1 MMIFI
6 INKFVREYKKA
17 LVRLVA
23 FELCRGLLIVLAA
36 WLLTEGIINS
46 DFGISLLVVMIGRVI
61 IDNVRS
67 RHFNDLSLKFQE
79 EIRQK
84 LHRQWFNRS
93 QAGNSGELLT
103 LMFDTVEAFDD
114 FFVRALPNIF
124 TVLVVAPMII
134 IVAAVLDPLTAVIFI
149 LTLPVAPFLLYLI
162 GGAISKRNQQAL
174 LKLTKL
180 NAEFKELIAAI
191 TTLKIFR
198 QSEAALKRLELT
210 STQSAGATLEALKL
224 VFVSAFALELITTLS
239 IALVAVVVGLRLIDD
254 SINFEVALF
263 MLMLSPEMYS
273 PIRQLGSGF
282 HAVVKARD
290 SVNLLKDRIL
300 SFNQED
306 SRHVYKEN
314 FNDFTVVIGESGSGK
329 STFLKELVKE
339 YNNETVAY
347 LPQQP
352 HLFKDSIRNNVSLF
366 KDIDDSLIYQVLHD
380 VKLNLNLDSSVEGL
394 SRGEL
399 QRLGLARVL
408 IKASINITSPPII
421 ILDEPTAAL
430 DINTKQVIINIII
443 KLSHHN
449 RLIIATHD
457 QEIIN
462 LAGQIIN
469 LNHSSPISL
478 K

>member
-1 MMIFI
+1 M
-6 INKFVREYKKA
+6 
-17 LVRLVA
+17 
-23 FELCRGLLIVLAA
+23 
-36 WLLTEGIINS
+36 
-46 DFGISLLVVMIGRVI
+46 
-61 IDNVRS
+61 
-67 RHFNDLSLKFQE
+67 
-79 EIRQK
+79 
-84 LHRQWFNRS
+84 
-93 QAGNSGELLT
+93 
-103 LMFDTVEAFDD
+103 
-114 FFVRALPNIF
+114 
-124 TVLVVAPMII
+124 
-134 IVAAVLDPLTAVIFI
+134 
-149 LTLPVAPFLLYLI
+149 
-162 GGAISKRNQQAL
+162 
-174 LKLTKL
+174 
-180 NAEFKELIAAI
+180 
-191 TTLKIFR
+191 
-198 QSEAALKRLELT
+198 
-210 STQSAGATLEALKL
+210 
-224 VFVSAFALELITTLS
+224 
-239 IALVAVVVGLRLIDD
+239 VGLRLIDD

-366 KDIDDSLIYQVLHD
+366 KDIDDSLIYQVLRD
-380 VKLNLNLDSSVEGL
+380 VKLNLNLDNSVEGL